1 MCDDADLKEAAVQII
16 SGAFSYSGQ
25 RCTAIKRVLVHE
37 NVADELV
44 KILKAEVEKLSVGSP
59 EHESTI
65 VPLIDKAS
73 ADFVE
78 GLIDDAIQ
86 KGATVV
92 TGNKRERNLIYP
104 TLLDHVTG
112 NMDVAW
118 EEPFGPVVPI
128 IRVKSDE
135 EAIQVANK
143 SEFGLQA
150 SIFTKDI
157 NRAFAIANKIETG
170 SVQINGRTERGPDHF
185 PFIGVKKSGMG
196 AQGIRKSLESMTRE
210 KVTVLNIQ

>member
-1 MCDDADLKEAAVQII
+1 M
-16 SGAFSYSGQ
+16 
-25 RCTAIKRVLVHE
+25 
-37 NVADELV
+37 
-44 KILKAEVEKLSVGSP
+44 LKAEVEELSVGSP
-59 EHESTI
+59 EKESTI
-65 VPLIDKAS
+65 VPLIDDAA
-73 ADFVE
+73 ADFVQ
-78 GLIDDAIQ
+78 GLIDDAVQ
-86 KGATVV
+86 KGAIVV

-104 TLLDHVTG
+104 TLLDHVTE

-135 EAIQVANK
+135 EAIQIANK
-143 SEFGLQA
+143 SEYGLQA
-150 SIFTKDI
+150 SVFTKDI
-157 NRAFAIANKIETG
+157 NRAFAIANKIDTG

-210 KVTVLNIQ
+210 KVTVLNLS